1 MHIIRTWT
9 QLAVWPAD
17 NDIGRLLQERR
28 RQLAEHGDLEQLGTF
43 IIVQPGD
50 TFAAL
55 EQTVGAPITTE
66 DSPNWEWLERHGTFF
81 EAPIILSDDGY
92 GHVLIIP
99 DDEAIDPTLL
109 ALCRQ
114 HA

>member
-1 MHIIRTWT
+1 MEIISTWPQIDGQT
-9 QLAVWPAD
+9 DPDIKQL
-17 NDIGRLLQERR
+17 LLTRR
-28 RQLAEHGDLEQLGTF
+28 DQMAEHGDLEELGTF

-50 TFAAL
+50 TFAAI
-55 EQTVGAPITTE
+55 ERAVGAPITTA
-66 DSPNWEWLERHGTFF
+66 DSPNWEWLERHGWFF
-81 EAPIILSDDGY
+81 EAPIILTDDGY